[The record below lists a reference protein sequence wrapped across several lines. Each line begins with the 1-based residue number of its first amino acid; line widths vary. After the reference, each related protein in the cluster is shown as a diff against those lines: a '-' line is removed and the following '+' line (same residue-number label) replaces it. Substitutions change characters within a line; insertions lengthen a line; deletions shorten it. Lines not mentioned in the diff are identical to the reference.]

1 MANTA
6 NATGPKTPP
15 PTFPPEI
22 KSTPNAVGTAVVS
35 ENISAVGT
43 KCVNFSSAPRTTYTI
58 LNSIIH
64 GSVDNV
70 RPWINRDVQD
80 FRKCTVD
87 AMLQELLYRCRE
99 EFEFDSEGDSEEKE
113 TLLKDVLN
121 AVLSICDESMKK
133 TMQTHFSAL

>member
-1 MANTA
+1 
-6 NATGPKTPP
+6 
-15 PTFPPEI
+15 
-22 KSTPNAVGTAVVS
+22 
-35 ENISAVGT
+35 
-43 KCVNFSSAPRTTYTI
+43 

-87 AMLQELLYRCRE
+87 GMLQELLYRCRE

-113 TLLKDVLN
+113 TLLKDALN

-133 TMQTHFSAL
+133 TMQTHLSAL